1 MSRFVGDHL
10 FTQSLEDW
18 AHVLLRFLGGSEE
31 CVTGQKNKPGPALAD
46 YARHLRN
53 SETAVGIR
61 SKEAAEELQSAS
73 RRICHG
79 LRIRRRRWRRNKHL
93 HRQGVQSWP
102 WGRIGNN
109 FNHVLGERTFHYG
122 KYIVFPKDPSR

>member
-79 LRIRRRRWRRNKHL
+79 LRIPRRRWRRSKHL
-93 HRQGVQSWP
+93 HGHGV
-102 WGRIGNN
+102 
-109 FNHVLGERTFHYG
+109 
-122 KYIVFPKDPSR
+122 

>member
-18 AHVLLRFLGGSEE
+18 AHVLLRFLGGSGE

-79 LRIRRRRWRRNKHL
+79 FCLSPRGMGRGQAPRKH
-93 HRQGVQSWP
+93 RCA
-102 WGRIGNN
+102 I
-109 FNHVLGERTFHYG
+109 
-122 KYIVFPKDPSR
+122 